1 MSFITCVCADGI
13 NSVGFPATC
22 PHEEG
27 NIEGLS
33 VRSFQLL
40 TPPPP
45 ISPSTDKVP
54 SSFIL
59 SPLPILIV
67 PKASADAIGNIIS

>member
-13 NSVGFPATC
+13 NSVGFPVTC
-22 PHEEG
+22 SQVEG
-27 NIEGLS
+27 NVVGLS
-33 VRSFQLL
+33 VRSSQLL

-59 SPLPILIV
+59 SPLPTLIV
-67 PKASADAIGNIIS
+67 PKASVEAIGN